1 MRRLRLLLEYDGTDF
16 AGWQI
21 QPGQRSVQGAVE
33 EALREITGET
43 LRIQP
48 AGRTDA
54 GVHARGQVAHV
65 DAETGLAPPALERAL
80 NAVLPRDI
88 AVRAVDE
95 VAADFHARHDATG
108 KIYVYRILNGAAPS
122 PVRAR
127 YTWHV
132 RAKLDV
138 AAMAEAA
145 ATILG
150 THDFSAFRSARGG
163 PLEEENPR
171 RTLHRLDVTPRRDDE
186 IEVVAHGRSFLR
198 HMVRNLTGTLVE
210 IGQGKHRPAAL
221 AAILASGDR
230 MKAAPAAPAHG
241 LCLERVLYPG
251 DESDPTA
258 SRTR

>member
-1 MRRLRLLLEYDGTDF
+1 VRRLRLLLEYDGTDF

-65 DAETGLAPPALERAL
+65 DTGTLLPPPALERAL
-80 NAVLPRDI
+80 NAVLPRDV
-88 AVRAVDE
+88 AVRTVDE

-108 KIYVYRILNGAAPS
+108 KIYVYRILNCAAPS

-127 YTWHV
+127 YSWHV
-132 RAKLDV
+132 RAKLDCV
-138 AAMAEAA
+138 VMAA
-145 ATILG
+145 AAGSILG

-163 PLEEENPR
+163 PLEDENPR
-171 RTLHRLDVTPRRDDE
+171 RTLLRLDVTPRSDDE
-186 IEVVAHGRSFLR
+186 IEIVAHGRSFLR

-210 IGQGKHRPAAL
+210 IGLGKCGPESM
-221 AAILASGDR
+221 AAILVSRDR

-241 LCLERVLYPG
+241 LCLERVLYA
-251 DESDPTA
+251 DDDVDATA